1 MMEVEIVDCQ
11 RKYHALRTRIDQL
24 IEQEGWSITGR
35 EPVRL
40 ERGAH
45 VLIVKNGSL
54 IDG

>member
-1 MMEVEIVDCQ
+1 MEVEIVDCQ

-40 ERGAH
+40 ERGAR

-54 IDG
+54 IDS